1 MKNAMT
7 VPQLTEELVRIHG
20 SANAAAR
27 ACEMPEGTFH
37 RLRSGERKDPRL
49 KTLRHLAR
57 GFDKPLSWV
66 AAQLEGE
73 AKEVVGSR

>member
-1 MKNAMT
+1 MT
-7 VPQLTEELVRIHG
+7 VPQLTEELVQMHG

-49 KTLRHLAR
+49 KTLRLLAR

-66 AAQLEGE
+66 AERLESGN
-73 AKEVVGSR
+73 GSN